1 MRVQDLQQFL
11 SKFTE
16 GSDAIKNAH
25 VFVEV
30 NGKLADVRR
39 LEVHENSIPI
49 VGHKGHVAHRLVIK
63 TQKPSSIILPEK
75 LQKDYLMD
83 DDVPS
88 KTVWAQR
95 LNYIKNFVKFLKKFR
110 GLELKTLV
118 VWGLLIYWATI
129 LLAPFSQ

>member
-16 GSDAIKNAH
+16 GSDAIKNAQ

-30 NGKLADVRR
+30 NGRLADVRR

-75 LQKDYLMD
+75 LQKDY
-83 DDVPS
+83 
-88 KTVWAQR
+88 
-95 LNYIKNFVKFLKKFR
+95 
-110 GLELKTLV
+110 
-118 VWGLLIYWATI
+118 
-129 LLAPFSQ
+129 